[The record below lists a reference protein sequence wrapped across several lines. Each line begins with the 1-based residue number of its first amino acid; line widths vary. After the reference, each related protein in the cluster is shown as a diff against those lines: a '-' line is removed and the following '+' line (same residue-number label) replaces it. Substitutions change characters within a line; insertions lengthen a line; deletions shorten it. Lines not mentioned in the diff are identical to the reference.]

1 MERQLGMKKFKYKGY
16 DSSAVEQVGTLEA
29 ENYSEAYAALSY
41 QGVTVVKLEQTQTSL
56 AKSLENLWLKLKLG
70 GQWKSV
76 FFRELSVM
84 LGVMTLHDSLKTLA
98 GAAKNH
104 PSEEILNNL
113 YAAVGEGQSF
123 SAAIGR
129 YEIIF
134 GGDAI
139 QSVEIGEASGNLQDV
154 TARLATQLERN
165 YSTEKKVRGA
175 MYYPVFVLIVAFVAM
190 IVLTNVTLPVF
201 ENFFTEQGNELPI
214 LTLILLRGGK
224 FFSEYSL
231 LIAFALILSIIFFVM
246 IYDKITAFRFLLDK
260 LKLKTKLLREIELR
274 NFFGRLSFLLESGVT
289 LDEAI
294 KLCAEASKNLL
305 VRKKLTEIKFSIER
319 GGSLGDLVAKEK
331 FPPLYVG
338 LIVTGEAGGELVNM
352 LRQCEAMADFE
363 VEEILR
369 SLPAK
374 AEIFGTL
381 IAGLIVATLV
391 LAVMLPILDVTNL
404 L

>member
-1 MERQLGMKKFKYKGY
+1 
-16 DSSAVEQVGTLEA
+16 
-29 ENYSEAYAALSY
+29 
-41 QGVTVVKLEQTQTSL
+41 
-56 AKSLENLWLKLKLG
+56 
-70 GQWKSV
+70 
-76 FFRELSVM
+76 M

-104 PSEEILNNL
+104 PSEKILNDL
-113 YAAVGEGQSF
+113 VAAVGDGQNF
-123 SAAIGR
+123 SLALER
-129 YEIIF
+129 YEEIF

-154 TARLATQLERN
+154 TARLASQLERN

-175 MYYPVFVLIVAFVAM
+175 MYYPLFVLIAAVIAAA
-190 IVLTNVTLPVF
+190 ILISVTLPVF
-201 ENFFTEQGNELPI
+201 ENFFAQQGGQLPLI
-214 LTLILLRGGK
+214 TLILLHGGK
-224 FFSEYSL
+224 FLSAHWL
-231 LIAFALILSIIFFVM
+231 LIALAIAASGIFFVT
-246 IYDKITAFRFLLDK
+246 IYNRIAAFRFFLDK
-260 LKLKTKLLREIELR
+260 LKFNSKLLREVEFR
-274 NFFGRLSFLLESGVT
+274 NFFSRLSFLLESGVT

-294 KLCAEASKNLL
+294 KLCAAATKNLFMQ
-305 VRKKLTEIKFSIER
+305 KKLTDIKFLVER

-352 LRQCEAMADFE
+352 LRQCESMADFE

-369 SLPAK
+369 TLPAK

-381 IAGLIVATLV
+381 IAGLIVAALV
-391 LAVMLPILDVTNL
+391 FAVVLPILDVTNL

>member
-1 MERQLGMKKFKYKGY
+1 MKKFKYKGY

-29 ENYSEAYAALSY
+29 ENYAEAYAALNY
-41 QGVTVVKLEQTQTSL
+41 QGVKVVKLEQTQQSL
-56 AKSLENLWLKLKLG
+56 LKSLENFYLRWKLG
-70 GQWKSV
+70 GQWRSV

-84 LGVMTLHDSLKTLA
+84 LGVMTLHDSLRTLT

-104 PSEEILNNL
+104 PSEKILNDL
-113 YAAVGEGQSF
+113 VAAVGDGQNF
-123 SAAIGR
+123 SLALER
-129 YEIIF
+129 YEEIF

-154 TARLATQLERN
+154 TARLASQLERN

-175 MYYPVFVLIVAFVAM
+175 MYYPLFVLLAAFIAA
-190 IVLTNVTLPVF
+190 IILINVTLPVF
-201 ENFFTEQGNELPI
+201 ENFFAEQGGELPLI
-214 LTLILLRGGK
+214 TLILLHGGK
-224 FFSEYSL
+224 FLSEH
-231 LIAFALILSIIFFVM
+231 LILIVFALALSGIALA
-246 IYDKITAFRFLLDK
+246 TAYERVQSLRFLADK
-260 LKLKTKLLREIELR
+260 LKFNSKLLREVEFR
-274 NFFGRLSFLLESGVT
+274 NFFSRLSFLLESGVT

-294 KLCAEASKNLL
+294 KLCADATKNLFMQ
-305 VRKKLTEIKFSIER
+305 KKLTEIKFLVER
-319 GGSLGDLVAKEK
+319 GGSLGDLVAKEN

-352 LRQCEAMADFE
+352 LRQCESMSDFE

-381 IAGLIVATLV
+381 IAGLIVAALV
-391 LAVMLPILDVTNL
+391 FAVILPILDVTNL

>member
-1 MERQLGMKKFKYKGY
+1 MKKFKYRGY
-16 DSSAVEQVGTLEA
+16 DSAAIEQVGTLEA

-41 QGVTVVKLEQTQTSL
+41 QGVTVVKLEPTEASPAQIL
-56 AKSLENLWLKLKLG
+56 ANLYLKLKIG
-70 GQWKSV
+70 GQWRAV

-104 PSEEILNNL
+104 PSKKILTEL
-113 YAAVGEGQSF
+113 VAAVGEGQAFYEALS
-123 SAAIGR
+123 R

-139 QSVEIGEASGNLQDV
+139 QSVQIGEASGNLQDV
-154 TARLATQLERN
+154 TARLAAQLERN

-175 MYYPVFVLIVAFVAM
+175 MYYPAFVLLAAFAATV
-190 IVLTNVTLPVF
+190 VLINVTLPVF
-201 ENFFTEQGNELPI
+201 EGFFAEQGNDLPP

-224 FFSEYSL
+224 VLAEHWL
-231 LIAFALILSIIFFVM
+231 LIVFALTLSGIICAA
-246 IYDKITAFRFLLDK
+246 TFRKVAAIRFIFDR
-260 LKLKTKLLREIELR
+260 LKLKVKLLREVELR

-294 KLCAEASKNLL
+294 QLCAAASKNL
-305 VRKKLTEIKFSIER
+305 VVQKTLTEIKFSVER
-319 GGSLGDLVAKEK
+319 GESFAALVAKRQ

-338 LIVTGEAGGELVNM
+338 LIVTGEAGGALVNM
-352 LRQCEAMADFE
+352 LRQCESMADFE

-369 SLPAK
+369 TLPAK
-374 AEIFGTL
+374 AEIFGTV

-391 LAVMLPILDVTNL
+391 FAVMLPILDVSSL
-404 L
+404 I

>member
-1 MERQLGMKKFKYKGY
+1 MKKFKYKGY
-16 DSSAVEQVGTLEA
+16 DAQSVEQVGTLEA
-29 ENYSEAYAALSY
+29 ESYAEAYAALNY
-41 QGVTVVKLEQTQTSL
+41 QGVTVV
-56 AKSLENLWLKLKLG
+56 SLEATQGNFAQAAENFYLKQKLG
-70 GQWKSV
+70 GQWRAV

-84 LGVMTLHDSLKTLA
+84 LGVMTLHDSLRTLA

-104 PSEEILNNL
+104 PSEKILNDL
-113 YAAVGEGQSF
+113 VAAVGEGQNF
-123 SAAIGR
+123 AAALSR

-154 TARLATQLERN
+154 TARLALQLERN

-175 MYYPVFVLIVAFVAM
+175 MYYPVFVMLAAVVAAIILI
-190 IVLTNVTLPVF
+190 NVTLPVF
-201 ENFFTEQGNELPI
+201 ENFFAQQGGELP
-214 LTLILLRGGK
+214 LVTLILLRGGK
-224 FFSEYSL
+224 FLAENLF
-231 LIAFALILSIIFFVM
+231 LIVLVAAVSVAGCAWTIHRIDAVKFF
-246 IYDKITAFRFLLDK
+246 LDK
-260 LKLKTKLLREIELR
+260 LRLNVKLLREVELR

-294 KLCAEASKNLL
+294 KLCAAASKNLFA
-305 VRKKLTEIKFSIER
+305 KKILSDIKFSVER
-319 GGSLGDLVAKEK
+319 GESFSALVAKEK

-338 LIVTGEAGGELVNM
+338 LITTGEAGGELVNM
-352 LRQCEAMADFE
+352 LRQCESMADFE

-369 SLPAK
+369 TLPAK

-391 LAVMLPILDVTNL
+391 FAVMLPILDTTSL
-404 L
+404 I

>member
-1 MERQLGMKKFKYKGY
+1 MIKFRYKGY
-16 DSSAVEQVGTLEA
+16 DASSIEQVGTLEA

-41 QGVTVVKLEQTQTSL
+41 QGVKVV
-56 AKSLENLWLKLKLG
+56 SLEPTTASPAQILANLYLKLKLG
-70 GQWKSV
+70 GQWRAV

-104 PSEEILNNL
+104 PSEKILTDL
-113 YAAVGEGQSF
+113 VTAVGDGQNF
-123 SAAIGR
+123 YEALGR

-139 QSVEIGEASGNLQDV
+139 QSVEIGERSGNLQDV
-154 TARLATQLERN
+154 TARLASQLERN
-165 YSTEKKVRGA
+165 YSTEKKVRSA
-175 MYYPVFVLIVAFVAM
+175 MYYPAFVLLAAFVATV
-190 IVLTNVTLPVF
+190 VLVNVTLPVF
-201 ENFFTEQGNELPI
+201 ESFFAEQGNDLP
-214 LTLILLRGGK
+214 LFTLILLRGGK
-224 FFSEYSL
+224 FVSEHWL
-231 LIAFALILSIIFFVM
+231 LIVFALILGVATCT
-246 IYDKITAFRFLLDK
+246 ITVNKVAAIRLFLDR
-260 LKLKTKLLREIELR
+260 LKLKIKLLREVELR

-294 KLCAEASKNLL
+294 KLCAVASKNL
-305 VRKKLTEIKFSIER
+305 VVQKTLTEIKFSVER
-319 GGSLGDLVAKEK
+319 GESFSVLVTKEK

-352 LRQCEAMADFE
+352 LRQCESMADFE

-369 SLPAK
+369 TLPAK

-381 IAGLIVATLV
+381 LAGLIVATLV
-391 LAVMLPILDVTNL
+391 IAVMLPILDVSNL
-404 L
+404 I

>member
-1 MERQLGMKKFKYKGY
+1 MKKFKYKGY
-16 DSSAVEQVGTLEA
+16 DSSSAEMVGTLEA
-29 ENYSEAYAALSY
+29 ENYSEAYAALNY
-41 QGVTVVKLEQTQTSL
+41 QGVTVVKLEQTQESF
-56 AKSLENLWLKLKLG
+56 AKSLENFWLKMKLG
-70 GQWKSV
+70 GQWNSV

-104 PSEEILNNL
+104 PSEKILNEL
-113 YAAVGEGQSF
+113 VTAVGEGQNF
-123 SAAIGR
+123 SSALER

-154 TARLATQLERN
+154 TARLAAQLERN

-175 MYYPVFVLIVAFVAM
+175 MYYPLFVLLAAFLAAIILV
-190 IVLTNVTLPVF
+190 NVTLPVF
-201 ENFFTEQGNELPI
+201 ENFFAEQGGELP
-214 LTLILLRGGK
+214 LVTLILLHGGK
-224 FFSEYSL
+224 FFSEH
-231 LIAFALILSIIFFVM
+231 LILIVFGFILSGIFFATVYNRVKA
-246 IYDKITAFRFLLDK
+246 IKFLSDK
-260 LKLKTKLLREIELR
+260 LKMKIKLLREVELR

-294 KLCAEASKNLL
+294 KLCAAASKNLFMQ
-305 VRKKLTEIKFSIER
+305 KKLTEIKFSVER
-319 GGSLGDLVAKEK
+319 GGNLGDLVAKEN

-352 LRQCEAMADFE
+352 LRQCESMADFE

-369 SLPAK
+369 GLPAK

-391 LAVMLPILDVTNL
+391 FAVILPIFDVTNL